1 MTMEEYVKTLAEMDD
16 CIRMPK
22 EKLAKYADAT
32 YTRNALLI
40 KPSLYY
46 TLFRRPWHFLCNPFN
61 KLLNWIGDHMPLY
74 DITGQPM
81 DDRYIHLKVMLKMAG
96 FVPMQDF
103 GWHVV
108 DACPP
113 CNMDAEGFKKYFRS
127 QCRAAG
133 RMPRDRAE
141 EFFDALYS
149 DYVEKNHI
157 YEFGK
162 YHRFT
167 SKMREKILN
176 VIAKAEPSKSFLQ
189 LGEPGSMQKF
199 RANFNI
205 DSTHYLYIEANT
217 LSNMPQGAPSTI
229 VKVSWTKK
237 NDDND
242 VVKHQI
248 WYDGDQLG
256 WLMRHIETL
265 APVYQKALD
274 EKLDKA
280 IEKYETLNKEGD
292 RER

>member
-40 KPSLYY
+40 KPSLYH
-46 TLFRRPWHFLCNPFN
+46 TLFRRPWHFLCTPFN
-61 KLLNWIGDHMPLY
+61 KMLNWIGDHMPLH

-113 CNMDAEGFKKYFRS
+113 CNMDAAGFKKYFRS

-157 YEFGK
+157 YEVGK

-167 SKMREKILN
+167 SKMRDKILK
-176 VIAKAEPSKSFLQ
+176 VIANAEPSKSFLQ

-205 DSTHYLYIEANT
+205 DSTVTRN
-217 LSNMPQGAPSTI
+217 
-229 VKVSWTKK
+229 
-237 NDDND
+237 
-242 VVKHQI
+242 
-248 WYDGDQLG
+248 
-256 WLMRHIETL
+256 HI
-265 APVYQKALD
+265 K
-274 EKLDKA
+274 
-280 IEKYETLNKEGD
+280 
-292 RER
+292 

>member
-16 CIRMPK
+16 CIRMSK
-22 EKLAKYADAT
+22 DQLAKYADTT

-46 TLFRRPWHFLCNPFN
+46 TLFRRPWHFLCTPFN

-81 DDRYIHLKVMLKMAG
+81 DDRYIHLTVMLKMAG
-96 FVPMQDF
+96 FVPIQDF

-113 CNMDAEGFKKYFRS
+113 CNMDATGFKEYFRS

-133 RMPRDRAE
+133 KMSKCKAE
-141 EFFDALYS
+141 EFFDMLYS

-176 VIAKAEPSKSFLQ
+176 VIANADPSKSFISRDVDAI
-189 LGEPGSMQKF
+189 EKY

-205 DSTHYLYIEANT
+205 DDSHYLFISISGPLGLPE
-217 LSNMPQGAPSTI
+217 GAPKVI
-229 VKVSWTKK
+229 VRTSWTKVH
-237 NDDND
+237 DDND
-242 VVKHQI
+242 VTKHQT
-248 WYDGDQLG
+248 WFNGDNIK
-256 WLMRHIETL
+256 WLTGKLDEL
-265 APVYQKALD
+265 EPVYKSAHPDFSTHLT
-274 EKLDKA
+274 EA
-280 IEKYETLNKEGD
+280 
-292 RER
+292 